1 MKERAA
7 PEYWVLDGLEDTPQG
22 CWARLER
29 ADGKMIVLPAPVLPD
44 HTREG
49 DVLQVVAGP
58 DGDVLRPAPEETA
71 RRREAAQ
78 ERLSALNGPTP
89 TGDIDL

>member
-1 MKERAA
+1 MKEHAA

-22 CWARLER
+22 TRARLER
-29 ADGKMIVLPAPVLPD
+29 ADGELVILPASVLPT

-49 DVLQVVAGP
+49 DVLEVIPGP
-58 DGDVLRPAPEETA
+58 DGDVLRPARQETT

-78 ERLSALNGPTP
+78 ERLNALNTADPAGE
-89 TGDIDL
+89 IDL